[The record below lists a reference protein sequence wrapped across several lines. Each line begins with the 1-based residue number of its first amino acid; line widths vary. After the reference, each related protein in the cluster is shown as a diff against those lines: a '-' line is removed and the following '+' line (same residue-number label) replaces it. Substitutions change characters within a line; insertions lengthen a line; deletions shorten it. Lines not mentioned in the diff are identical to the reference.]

1 MVNSG
6 HGRPDV
12 VRSLLLLPQ
21 RNLPLLLVSWTLV
34 YEMFFYLL
42 FAGALRWLRE
52 DDLSRVPMAWAVVVI
67 AGHALLRPGEDQP
80 VLNLLFSPLLL
91 EFILGCLVAQHVAGI
106 GRRAA
111 IGSLIMGVA
120 GFAAGTLALAAR
132 GEPFPPGWT
141 RVLIYGSSSALVVAA
156 LIALERTSRHRVPRP
171 LVALGDASY
180 SLYLS
185 HVPVIAVVGLVWRRL
200 AAEPPPGLHVA
211 ALVSGFAVALAAGV
225 ASFHLIEMPLLR
237 ASRRLATCRHGRA
250 DPLGFTPA
258 ACRRSPMSE
267 ACIVGWAHSPF
278 GKLDDPDVEALI
290 GRVARAA
297 IDDAGIAPADVEAGF
312 VSLFNNGFSAQDFP
326 ASLVL
331 QHVPELRFRPIT
343 RYENACA
350 SGSAAVHGARD
361 FLAAGRGRFALVI
374 GVEKMT
380 ATPGAQVGDILL
392 KASYQKEEADIPAG
406 FAGVFGRIAER
417 YFQRYGDQSDALAA
431 IAAKNHR
438 NGVDNPYAQ
447 MRKDLGYDFCRHVS
461 EKNPYVAPPLKRTDC
476 SLVSDGAAALVM
488 TDEETARSMGKA
500 VRFRAAVQVNDF
512 LPISRRDVTRFE
524 GAAEAWRRALDVADV
539 RLDELSFV
547 ELHDCFTIAELLEY
561 EAMGLT
567 APGQGARAVLEGWT
581 AKDGRLPVNPSGGL
595 KAKGHPIGATGVSMH
610 AITAMQLTGQ
620 AGAMQLPKAD
630 IAGVFNMGGA
640 AVANYVSI
648 LEAMR

>member
-1 MVNSG
+1 
-6 HGRPDV
+6 
-12 VRSLLLLPQ
+12 
-21 RNLPLLLVSWTLV
+21 
-34 YEMFFYLL
+34 
-42 FAGALRWLRE
+42 
-52 DDLSRVPMAWAVVVI
+52 
-67 AGHALLRPGEDQP
+67 
-80 VLNLLFSPLLL
+80 
-91 EFILGCLVAQHVAGI
+91 
-106 GRRAA
+106 
-111 IGSLIMGVA
+111 
-120 GFAAGTLALAAR
+120 
-132 GEPFPPGWT
+132 
-141 RVLIYGSSSALVVAA
+141 
-156 LIALERTSRHRVPRP
+156 
-171 LVALGDASY
+171 
-180 SLYLS
+180 
-185 HVPVIAVVGLVWRRL
+185 
-200 AAEPPPGLHVA
+200 
-211 ALVSGFAVALAAGV
+211 
-225 ASFHLIEMPLLR
+225 
-237 ASRRLATCRHGRA
+237 
-250 DPLGFTPA
+250 
-258 ACRRSPMSE
+258 MSE

-278 GKLDDPDVEALI
+278 GKLDDPDIEALI

-297 IDDAGIAPADVEAGF
+297 IDDAGIAPADVEASF

-447 MRKDLGYDFCRHVS
+447 MRKDLGYDFCRHCQR
-461 EKNPYVAPPLKRTDC
+461 EEPLCRAAAEAHRLLAGVGWRRGAGDDGRG
-476 SLVSDGAAALVM
+476 DGALDGQGGAVPRRGAGERLPADLASA
-488 TDEETARSMGKA
+488 TSRSSR
-500 VRFRAAVQVNDF
+500 VRR
-512 LPISRRDVTRFE
+512 
-524 GAAEAWRRALDVADV
+524 EAWRRALDAADV
-539 RLDELSFV
+539 RLDDLSFV
-547 ELHDCFTIAELLEY
+547 ESHDCFTIAELLEY